1 MKIILTPALKRGILL
16 TALLLVAVLAVG
28 QSFDYAA
35 TNNGDIGIRGRI
47 TRPLAKYMPL
57 IFDFTMTIVT
67 ITGVVMAGRVYALW
81 QAGEENVTGLI
92 SRWGFGLILVTALV
106 WFLKEY
112 VKNVPMAITPDMNF

>member
-67 ITGVVMAGRVYALW
+67 ITGIVMAGRVYALW

-112 VKNVPMAITPDMNF
+112 VKNVPMTVTPDMNF